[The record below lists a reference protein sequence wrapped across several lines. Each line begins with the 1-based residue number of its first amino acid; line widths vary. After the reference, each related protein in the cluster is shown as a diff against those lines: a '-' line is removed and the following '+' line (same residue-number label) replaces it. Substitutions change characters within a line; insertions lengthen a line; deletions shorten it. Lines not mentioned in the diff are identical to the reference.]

1 MPNYWTKIG
10 DATAAQ
16 PGDQVFEGD
25 GETYVLGEAGDDATK
40 QSIAKSYNV
49 PPGNVKFPLK
59 KK

>member
-1 MPNYWTKIG
+1 VPNYWTKIG

-25 GETYVLGEAGDDATK
+25 GETFVLGEADDAATK
-40 QSIAKSYNV
+40 QSIAAAYNV
-49 PPGNVKFPLK
+49 PPGSVKFPLK